1 MRNNIEENFNAI
13 KKLIEREEDKAIKI
27 FRESNFN
34 SRLYNRI
41 AREFKKESFS
51 IFKLMK
57 SFSPIA
63 LLFLLFTVV
72 ILAIFIIPSF
82 FKPKLEVNPIEKFF
96 QQASIFQES
105 MTKEPLP
112 LRDNVILFPGKNFR
126 ENMLNSCEDLYFSLI
141 ELFSNL
147 QIFSESDYFEKK
159 DSIKL
164 NFKENG
170 EYKKE
175 FFHNLIFQILKRVK
189 EG

>member
-1 MRNNIEENFNAI
+1 
-13 KKLIEREEDKAIKI
+13 
-27 FRESNFN
+27 
-34 SRLYNRI
+34 
-41 AREFKKESFS
+41 
-51 IFKLMK
+51 
-57 SFSPIA
+57 
-63 LLFLLFTVV
+63 
-72 ILAIFIIPSF
+72 
-82 FKPKLEVNPIEKFF
+82 
-96 QQASIFQES
+96 
-105 MTKEPLP
+105 
-112 LRDNVILFPGKNFR
+112 
-126 ENMLNSCEDLYFSLI
+126 MLNSCEDLYFSLI